1 MPSDEYFLFLRS
13 LGWLAALTL
22 STLLPALSSPLGRR
36 HTAWLIAFCALQALT
51 ETQTLIFAAPDSE
64 WRLPAALVGAMLLWE
79 FARRIWHDQKKRRL
93 PVALHLVPFEGLL
106 LLLAVTLP
114 HNSTAWPAWFVP
126 LGLAIAALPALFGFA
141 AALLLWRCLG
151 RETNL
156 RRRAALRFAAL
167 ALGLCTVI
175 AAIPGLPA
183 VGALAPWTVVAG
195 FGAASLALPA
205 VRTRAALT
213 LASGLIVV
221 PLVAPFVTTASMLR
235 AESNT
240 REGFLERTQ
249 RAATAFAR
257 PLSASAPNHAALRT
271 ALVDLRATDPALREA
286 TLWRLDAD
294 RLIPLDAAA
303 ARPATAEEKAGATA
317 GRRFFVLSSSG
328 TALAT
333 FTAHAPIRLS
343 ALNATGWWLAL
354 EYPGELFSAPRESA
368 RRAALALLAVAA
380 LFCALGFAVASRQAL
395 DHDQR
400 LHLERT
406 ESASHAKTE
415 FLAFLSHEMRTPLQT
430 ILGRAELLRRETPA
444 ATRHA
449 AAIETQG
456 THLLRLVTDLLDL
469 GTIEAGKLKLTPAP
483 FSLRALVA
491 SLEETHGPVAAAK
504 GFTLNLDLA
513 PDLPDA
519 LLGDAARLRQILG
532 NLLHN
537 AVKFTTAGTVTLR
550 VTAAQSSN
558 SSSSDSVSQ
567 LSAPNAPLLERL
579 TFEITDTGPGLPP
592 EKIPQLFTV
601 FTRLDS
607 GATYTRE
614 GTGLGLALVRRLCDL
629 MGGTVTAANCPT
641 GGAAF
646 TVQLAFPLVE
656 LAVSRVSRGPGVP
669 LVRPEL
675 PPPSA
680 PATSPTS
687 TSPSNFP
694 TSTAGA
700 SAPAVLL
707 AEDNTSVRE
716 FLAEALTALGHAVTA
731 VADGQAALQTART
744 QPFTAALL
752 DINLPLLDGIALART
767 LRAEQP
773 SLRLVAC
780 SAEAAAETRT
790 AALAAGFHT
799 FLAKP
804 VSLAALA
811 AALDAAP
818 APENQKPEVENR
830 KSDADI
836 FARLR
841 TPATLARARSTLRVE
856 WPRLRAT
863 AESALAAGDRTALRG
878 LAHYLQSTALL
889 LEDTVLAALC
899 TRLTAAVQ
907 PDSLESPAALLAA
920 VAAHLNRDP
929 S

>member
-1 MPSDEYFLFLRS
+1 MPSEEYFLFLRS

-22 STLLPALSSPLGRR
+22 TTLLPALSSPLGRR

-79 FARRIWHDQKKRRL
+79 FARRIWHDQEQRRL
-93 PVALHLVPFEGLL
+93 PVALHLIPFEGLL

-114 HNSTAWPAWFVP
+114 QNSTAWPTWFVP

-141 AALLLWRCLG
+141 AALLLWRCLA

-156 RRRAALRFAAL
+156 RRRAALRLAAL

-175 AAIPGLPA
+175 AAAPGLPA
-183 VGALAPWTVVAG
+183 IGALAPWSVVAG

-205 VRTRAALT
+205 VRTRAALV
-213 LASGLIVV
+213 LASGLIIV
-221 PLVAPFVTTASMLR
+221 PLVAPFVTTASVLR
-235 AESNT
+235 AESTT
-240 REGFLERTQ
+240 RERFLDRAQ

-257 PLSASAPNHAALRT
+257 PLSSPPLDPAALRT
-271 ALVDLRATDPALREA
+271 ALVELRAGDPALRDA

-294 RLIPLDAAA
+294 RFVPLDATA
-303 ARPATAEEKAGATA
+303 ARPATADEKSGATA
-317 GRRFFVLSSSG
+317 GRRFFILSSTG

-343 ALNATGWWLAL
+343 ALNTTGWWLAL

-368 RRAALALLAVAA
+368 RRAALALLAVAS
-380 LFCALGFAVASRQAL
+380 LFCAMGFAVASRQAL

-406 ESASHAKTE
+406 ESASQAKTE

-430 ILGRAELLRRETPA
+430 ILGRAELLRRENPA
-444 ATRHA
+444 TTRHA
-449 AAIETQG
+449 DAIETQG

-469 GTIEAGKLKLTPAP
+469 GTIEAGKLKLAPAP
-483 FSLRALVA
+483 FSLRTLVA
-491 SLEETHGPVAAAK
+491 SLEETHGPVAATK
-504 GFTLNLDLA
+504 GLTLNLDLA

-519 LLGDAARLRQILG
+519 LHGDAARLRQILG

-537 AVKFTTAGTVTLR
+537 AVKFTTTGTVTLR
-550 VTAAQSSN
+550 ISRPEISNPQISN
-558 SSSSDSVSQ
+558 SDSQ
-567 LSAPNAPLLERL
+567 LSALHSQLLQ
-579 TFEITDTGPGLPP
+579 FAVHDTGPGLPP

-614 GTGLGLALVRRLCDL
+614 GTGLGLALVRRLCEL
-629 MGGTVTAANCPT
+629 MGGTVTAANLPT

-646 TVQLAFPLVE
+646 TVTLAFPLVT
-656 LAVSRVSRGPGVP
+656 AAITTAAAGDAT
-669 LVRPEL
+669 
-675 PPPSA
+675 PPSRSSNA
-680 PATSPTS
+680 PTPPSS
-687 TSPSNFP
+687 TSPLNVSSHST
-694 TSTAGA
+694 TST

-716 FLAEALTALGHAVTA
+716 FLAEALHALGYAVTA
-731 VADGQAALQTART
+731 VADGQAALAAARAR
-744 QPFTAALL
+744 PFAAALL
-752 DINLPLLDGIALART
+752 DINLPLLDGIALARL

-773 SLRLVAC
+773 ALRLIGC

-790 AALAAGFHT
+790 AALAAGMT
-799 FLAKP
+799 AFLAKP
-804 VSLAALA
+804 VSLAALS
-811 AALDAAP
+811 AALEAPPVTPAP
-818 APENQKPEVENR
+818 ASENPKSKFENPN
-830 KSDADI
+830 SSSDI
-836 FARLR
+836 FARLH
-841 TPATLARARSTLRVE
+841 TPATLARARATLRAE

-863 AESALAAGDRTALRG
+863 TESALAAGDRTALRG

-889 LEDTVLAALC
+889 LDDTTLGALC
-899 TRLTAAVQ
+899 TRLTAAAQ
-907 PDSLESPAALLAA
+907 SDSPESPAALLAA
-920 VAAHLNRDP
+920 VAAHLDRDP
-929 S
+929 A